1 MSMIYIL
8 DTSAIIG
15 GFRPTSGHQ
24 SYTIQEVID
33 EVKDERSRLLLDLE
47 LGQNLK
53 ILEPSNE
60 SLKRAISRSKE
71 TGDFMH
77 VSKTDI
83 KVISLALDFKEKGEE
98 PIIVSDDYDIQNLL
112 RDLQISFQPLL
123 ERGIK
128 EIFTWKQICKA
139 CGKEFSLDYDEE
151 ECDICGSK
159 IFKVVSS
166 RERV

>member
-24 SYTIQEVID
+24 SYTVQEVID

-60 SLKRAISRSKE
+60 SLKTAISRSKE

-77 VSKTDI
+77 VSNTDI

-112 RDLQISFQPLL
+112 RDLQISFQPLM

-128 EIFTWKQICKA
+128 EIFTWKRICKA
-139 CGKEFSLDYDEE
+139 CGKEFSPDYDEE

-159 IFKVVSS
+159 ISKVVSS